1 MTDPMTDPLVPSPL
15 QPLAA
20 ATTAATTAAVA
31 ALADSYARC
40 AVFADYLSRKA
51 PNTRR
56 RQRDDL
62 ALFAA
67 YLTAVGIDPAPD
79 AARLLQDPAAWQ
91 GVSWG
96 LVEGFVHWMVAQ
108 GYAVGSVN
116 VRLSTVKTYVGLA
129 AKAGTVDPA
138 TRALVREV
146 RGFSHSERKH
156 VDTQRARQRRG
167 AKKSAA
173 VRLTK
178 EQADALKAQPDTPQG
193 RRDAL
198 LLALLLDHGLRV
210 GEVAR
215 LQVGDVDPKAA
226 TLTFYRPKV
235 DKVQTHRLTA
245 DTLRA
250 FYVWLAAGDCLPQ
263 GPLLRASRK
272 GGALTHSGMSAR
284 ALTARVR
291 TLGEALGC
299 TGLSAHD
306 CRHYWA
312 TRAAQMG
319 TDPFRLQEAGGW
331 NSLAMPRRYVAT
343 AQIANEGVRL

>member
-1 MTDPMTDPLVPSPL
+1 MTHSLAPSPV
-15 QPLAA
+15 QPLAGA
-20 ATTAATTAAVA
+20 A
-31 ALADSYARC
+31 ALADSYARR
-40 AVFADYLSRKA
+40 AVFDDYLRRKA

-56 RQRDDL
+56 RQRGDL

-67 YLTAVGIDPAPD
+67 YLVAVGIHPAPD
-79 AARLLQDPAAWQ
+79 AAQLQQDPAAWQ

-96 LVEGFVHWMVAQ
+96 LVEGFVRWMIAQ

-129 AKAGTVDPA
+129 AKAGTVEGA
-138 TRALVREV
+138 TRALIREV
-146 RGFSHSERKH
+146 RGYSHSEGKY
-156 VDTQRARQRRG
+156 VDTQRARQRLG

-173 VRLTK
+173 LRLTK
-178 EQADALKAQPDTPQG
+178 AQADALKTQPNTPQG

-198 LLALLLDHGLRV
+198 LMALLLDHGLRV

-215 LQVGDVDPKAA
+215 LQVGDVDPKAGA
-226 TLTFYRPKV
+226 LTFYRPKV

-245 DTLRA
+245 DARRA
-250 FYVWLAAGDCLPQ
+250 LSLWLESGDCLPQ
-263 GPLLRASRK
+263 GPLLRAGRK
-272 GGALTHSGMSAR
+272 GGALTHSGISAR
-284 ALTARVR
+284 ALTARVC
-291 TLGEALGC
+291 TLGAALGC
-299 TGLSAHD
+299 AGLSAHD

-331 NSLAMPRRYVAT
+331 NSLAMPRRYVAA
-343 AQIANEGVRL
+343 AQIANEGVLL